1 MRTTYSHSVSEILCI
16 VWFSYSWFQYS
27 TLYVNHY
34 IIWCVLNSLSCTS
47 TTIAITLPSQ
57 WNNMIMSLLLQY
69 LKKNPLKPVM
79 SSVFFLLYVH
89 VICNFVCHP
98 IGSKRCNMQWERK
111 RNLSRERTGH
121 ILSGVTCKPVSRVI
135 WFCKSALQLN
145 DLGHT
150 HA

>member
-1 MRTTYSHSVSEILCI
+1 MVSVFNLICKSLYQLMCTELTKLHIYHFAVRVKQHDNVTAAAI
-16 VWFSYSWFQYS
+16 FEKEPIK
-27 TLYVNHY
+27 TL
-34 IIWCVLNSLSCTS
+34 
-47 TTIAITLPSQ
+47 
-57 WNNMIMSLLLQY
+57 
-69 LKKNPLKPVM
+69 M

-98 IGSKRCNMQWERK
+98 IGSKRCNLQWERK